1 VRTSSE
7 KNRALLTTL
16 VKDKLRILKLKIFN
30 EKNIENEKE
39 HSFISGSRI
48 LL

>member
-1 VRTSSE
+1 MKR
-7 KNRALLTTL
+7 NRALLTTL
-16 VKDKLRILKLKIFN
+16 AKNKLRILKMKIFN
-30 EKNIENEKE
+30 EKNIENEKK